1 MTDQSAGLLTE
12 EQRRQIEQ
20 AIQGAL
26 LGPVPKLYA
35 NGFGLAQ
42 TASDLSVILMLH
54 GQPTAVLTM
63 SYVTAKSLVADVS
76 SVLAGYEASTKQQ
89 LRTIA
94 DLTAEMTKQT
104 GAPSSVNPPNR

>member
-1 MTDQSAGLLTE
+1 MTDQSAGPFTE

-20 AIQGAL
+20 VIQGAL

-42 TASDLSVILMLH
+42 TASDLSVVLMLH

-63 SYVTAKSLVADVS
+63 SYVTAKSLVTDVS
-76 SVLAGYEASTKQQ
+76 SVLASYEASTKQQ

-94 DLTAEMTKQT
+94 DLTAEITKQT
-104 GAPSSVNPPNR
+104 GASPPQIPQER